1 MTNGN
6 LHCWEFTD
14 CPNKICSECVVFK
27 VKSDRCWE
35 FTDTQCS
42 KILGFSYSC
51 EDCRYYQAKAL
62 KDAKGT
68 LPRVHGGS
76 PQDADGG
83 SAARRDS
90 DELDGDG

>member
-1 MTNGN
+1 MTDGN
-6 LHCWEFTD
+6 LRCWEFTE
-14 CPNKICSECVVFK
+14 CPQKICSECVVFK

-42 KILGFSYSC
+42 KVLGFSYSC

-68 LPRVHGGS
+68 APHSPDRT
-76 PQDADGG
+76 PQDAG
-83 SAARRDS
+83 SGNPRQDPDTS
-90 DELDGDG
+90 DDER